1 MTKLCNIYK
10 YMSYIIMYNMIF
22 KGLKETLLTT
32 LSILNILSTVQ
43 RSKDGCQSLVYLVLI
58 DTPYPDDGVSA
69 CCEESI

>member
-10 YMSYIIMYNMIF
+10 YILYIIMYNMIF

-32 LSILNILSTVQ
+32 LNILSTVQ
-43 RSKDGCQSLVYLVLI
+43 LFKDGCQSLVYLVLI